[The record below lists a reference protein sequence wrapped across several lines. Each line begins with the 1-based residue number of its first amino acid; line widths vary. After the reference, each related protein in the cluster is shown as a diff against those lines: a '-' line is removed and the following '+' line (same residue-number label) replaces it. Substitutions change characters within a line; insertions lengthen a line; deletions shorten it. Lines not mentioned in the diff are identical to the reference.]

1 VLKAII
7 TAIVLWLPSWTDE
20 TLRHAAYD
28 AKLAE
33 GQAERWAG
41 AYRTSRGEHKTKN
54 CRLIS
59 VKHCDKFFDV
69 QVTVHREKFLK

>member
-1 VLKAII
+1 MLKAVI
-7 TAIVLWLPSWTDE
+7 TAIVLWLPSLTDE
-20 TLRHAAYD
+20 PLRHAAYD

-41 AYRTSRGEHKTKN
+41 AYPTSRGEHKARN

-59 VKHCDKFFDV
+59 VKSCKKVFDV
-69 QVTVHREKFLK
+69 QVTVHREKLL